1 MKLSEL
7 KELVRTALKEA
18 EENTS
23 TSFNTQ
29 TSFPKDINIAKEVVK
44 QLQSG
49 DPNAPIL
56 KASDPAIDPQK
67 AKAWVEKIGPDV
79 VAQRIVAVASKIP
92 STGLAKKDMPFLP
105 GPKDAV
111 GSVEDVEDAVTPGG
125 KYNVD
130 FKEAVAPPPP
140 NSIGDVDT
148 DAKAQS
154 FMTSGNKDGKP
165 DDDKAT
171 FKKGAEISA
180 SEAIPT
186 QTNILLGKSLSMAI
200 GGVAGGNL
208 GAYISTNG
216 EILDGHHR
224 WAATM
229 LNNPDAN
236 IGSFAAIDLDA
247 MGGRTKALQYL
258 TAIGNALGNKTKTQ
272 EHQINEAKRFQ
283 QLAGIIKEDATSAP
297 APVNAPADVKALG
310 KAQTSASA
318 VTSKAKAINSIQE
331 FPGAF
336 ENWFK
341 TLGFEPGKISKSA
354 VRSEVEKVLTKLGYK

>member
-7 KELVRTALKEA
+7 KELIRTTIKEA
-18 EENTS
+18 EGENATASPAKAS
-23 TSFNTQ
+23 TSFNVQ
-29 TSFPKDINIAKEVVK
+29 TSFPKDINVAKEVVK

-49 DPNAPIL
+49 DPNSPIL

-67 AKAWVEKIGPDV
+67 AKEWVEKIGPDV

-92 STGLAKKDMPFLP
+92 ETGLAKKDMPFLP

-111 GSVEDVEDAVTPGG
+111 GSVDDVEDAVTPGG

-140 NSIGDVDT
+140 NSIGNVDADT
-148 DAKAQS
+148 KAQD

-165 DDDKAT
+165 SDDVAT
-171 FKKGAEISA
+171 FKKGAEIPA
-180 SEAIPT
+180 ANAIPT

-200 GGVAGGNL
+200 GGVSGGNL
-208 GAYISTNG
+208 GAYISTDG

-229 LNNPDAN
+229 LNNPNAN

-272 EHQINEAKRFQ
+272 EHQIKRLQ
-283 QLAGIIKEDATSAP
+283 QLAGIIK
-297 APVNAPADVKALG
+297 G
-310 KAQTSASA
+310 
-318 VTSKAKAINSIQE
+318 
-331 FPGAF
+331 
-336 ENWFK
+336 
-341 TLGFEPGKISKSA
+341 
-354 VRSEVEKVLTKLGYK
+354 